1 MATTRIIPMHRNQGR
16 TVLQSLSARTDYVM
30 NPNKTE
36 EGQLI
41 RCYECEAATV
51 DVEFLLAKQQY
62 KAITGM
68 EVKEKGDVI
77 AYQLRQSF
85 YPGEITPEQANQLGY
100 ELAMKFTEGKH
111 QFVVATHV
119 DKAHV
124 HNHIVF
130 NSTTLDCTQVQ

>member
-62 KAITGM
+62 KAITGR
-68 EVKEKGDVI
+68 EVKEKVMSLPI
-77 AYQLRQSF
+77 SCAS
-85 YPGEITPEQANQLGY
+85 P
-100 ELAMKFTEGKH
+100 FTRGRSHRNRRKRTSIM
-111 QFVVATHV
+111 QNGMRRKPAPAGR
-119 DKAHV
+119 K
-124 HNHIVF
+124 N
-130 NSTTLDCTQVQ
+130 